1 MESTNHFVPAKVP
14 TVQDQ
19 VLVKEVPVVEL
30 QPVSNLGTEAIH
42 ASLYSTAFKT
52 NTAVAN
58 GKSSLPQ
65 QRYPSQKRVER
76 AANIRRLRQKTQED
90 STEDD
95 EVLEPVPTIE
105 EPVPT
110 IEEVLTTSTV
120 EVLPTYS
127 EVLPV
132 EPVPTIEVLS
142 TNDSED
148 DDSEDDSEDDP
159 EDDSEDDDSE
169 EDEDETKRVHILEG
183 VKFNS
188 FPDYVVAKRK
198 RNDKRLEDLGLGP
211 SSSFAN
217 KRLKVAVTDDGSTML
232 EKSSTK
238 KAPPKKKKW
247 SAKNASPVRLRLS
260 SRISGVKTQLVALD
274 LDVKDW
280 NNNNDYVVTQNGK
293 LDYEDPIVSDT
304 IAITIV
310 FVCLLWFLVLL
321 FP

>member
-42 ASLYSTAFKT
+42 ASLYSIKT
-52 NTAVAN
+52 NN
-58 GKSSLPQ
+58 PIFHSLPQ

-76 AANIRRLRQKTQED
+76 AADIRRLRQKTQED

-95 EVLEPVPTIE
+95 EVLEPVPTIEEPVPTIE

-142 TNDSED
+142 TDDSED
-148 DDSEDDSEDDP
+148 DDSEDDP
-159 EDDSEDDDSE
+159 EDDSEDDDSD

-217 KRLKVAVTDDGSTML
+217 KRLKVTVTDDGSTML

-274 LDVKDW
+274 LDVNDW